1 MRGLDDS
8 TDVLIRVGQS
18 AGEQVKH
25 GWDAFVNFAAR
36 DNVLEVALGLMF
48 DVSFWL
54 ICDEN
59 NRTDPRRHPEL
70 PMRSR
75 KSSPRLFLISCCRP
89 SPCCPS

>member
-48 DVSFWL
+48 DVPSGSSAMKTIGL
-54 ICDEN
+54 TRGATQNCQCVHES
-59 NRTDPRRHPEL
+59 RHL
-70 PMRSR
+70 VC
-75 KSSPRLFLISCCRP
+75 F
-89 SPCCPS
+89 